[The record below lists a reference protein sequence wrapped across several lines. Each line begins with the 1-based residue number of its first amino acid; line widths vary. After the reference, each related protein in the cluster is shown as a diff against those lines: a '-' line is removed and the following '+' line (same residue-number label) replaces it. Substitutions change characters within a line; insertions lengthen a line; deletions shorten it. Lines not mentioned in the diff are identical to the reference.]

1 MTTNRVHVGR
11 IAGEPP
17 ARMTEALDWIDWTS
31 LVPTG
36 ARAFLKP
43 NFTYPFHK
51 PGVTTSRAFIEAAVG
66 ALAGRAGEVV
76 ICESDG
82 GSCAWTADQAFE
94 GHDLPRICAEHG
106 ARTMNLSRQAREWE
120 AAVDGQVVRVELPAP
135 LLHEADVF
143 ITLPVPKI
151 HMMTGVSLG
160 FKNQWG
166 CLPNVKRLRRHHE
179 FARVIV
185 AINKILRPAIALF
198 DGGHFLNRMGPM
210 EGDAVEMNLLIASQG
225 PGAGTLA
232 CCEIMQ
238 VPAAS
243 IAHMN
248 LAMAEGLMPRAVAE
262 LSCNRPLAG
271 FRDASF
277 YLERNLRSWLGLAGF
292 RYRIISWLGWDSP
305 FANLAHQLLYMM
317 YGRPTD
323 FQPKFER
330 GNHSAT
336 NRPSP

>member
-1 MTTNRVHVGR
+1 M
-11 IAGEPP
+11 A
-17 ARMTEALDWIDWTS
+17 EALDWIDWTS
-31 LVPTG
+31 LIPAG
-36 ARAFLKP
+36 ARVFLKP

-51 PGVTTSRAFIEAAVG
+51 PGVTTSPAFIEAAVR

-82 GSCAWTADQAFE
+82 GSSAWTADQAFE

-106 ARTMNLSRQAREWE
+106 ARTMNLSRQPREWAE
-120 AAVDGQVVRVELPAP
+120 ATVGGQVVRVELPAP

-166 CLPNVKRLRRHHE
+166 CQPNVKRLRRHHE

-198 DGGHFLNRMGPM
+198 DGGHFLNRTGPM

-225 PGAGTLA
+225 AGAGTLA

-243 IAHMN
+243 FAHLN
-248 LAMAEGLMPRAVAE
+248 LAMAEGLMPRAVAQ
-262 LSCNRPLAG
+262 LTCNRPLAE
-271 FRDASF
+271 FRGTPF
-277 YLERNLRSWLGLAGF
+277 YLERNVRSWLGLAGF
-292 RYRIISWLGWDSP
+292 RYRFISWLGWDSP
-305 FANLAHQLLYMM
+305 CANLAHEALYLV

-323 FQPKFER
+323 FRPKF
-330 GNHSAT
+330 
-336 NRPSP
+336 